1 MQLLWAIDHGL
12 GSISKQML
20 RRIGITAPQR
30 LVLRLVGRSPH
41 IMPSQLAEQLHL
53 DRGTMTGILERLVA
67 QDLIIR
73 QPHPGDRRKALLRLS
88 AKGRR
93 LDRET
98 SGTVEQCVSRALASV
113 SSAKVRAARAVLE
126 AVASEM
132 DLVAKEDWD

>member
-1 MQLLWAIDHGL
+1 MRLLWAIDHGL

-30 LVLRLVGRSPH
+30 LVVRLVGRAPH
-41 IMPSQLAEQLHL
+41 ITPSQLADLLHL

-73 QPHPGDRRKALLRLS
+73 EPHPGDRRKALIRLS

-98 SGTVEQCVSRALASV
+98 RGTVEHCVSRALASV
-113 SSAKVRAARAVLE
+113 APAKVRAARVVLE

-132 DLVAKEDWD
+132 DLLANEEQD